1 MTITIYKDSNANAIF
16 IEDANGAQFL
26 NSLHASIDGP
36 TCTVSDLARDI
47 EIISQAE
54 YDDFL
59 DEQGNT
65 YGNNATEVCNAL
77 NAIFVASG
85 TPSTNIPNIT
95 SSLAVSIV
103 TGETLNYELSA
114 DYGVGYEW
122 DLSSVPGVVTVE
134 GNVRKLIGGS
144 SLIAGSY
151 NIPVKAI
158 NYNGEDSETIILTV
172 SSPPFSNTKSI
183 QFNNQ
188 DYLSATASTSN
199 PLYRPSNGSGDAWTI
214 SFWFKAGTS
223 GNQNQSIISFGG
235 SDEQNEG
242 QIWIKH
248 NGQGSND
255 RIVLFYGT
263 DFNNL
268 ELETP
273 NGSVT
278 VGVWEHWIITFDGGT
293 TGSASGSINDYYSR
307 FSIYK
312 NGSLESTT
320 NSHNNYGFGGA
331 IVDDLFYLARRAG
344 AGNYLRNSARIDEV
358 ALWASDESAN
368 VAAIYNSGSPHD
380 LSLLSSAPDHWWRMG
395 DGDTYPAI
403 NDNNASLNFTMVNMT
418 SADIV
423 SDVP

>member
-1 MTITIYKDSNANAIF
+1 M
-16 IEDANGAQFL
+16 
-26 NSLHASIDGP
+26 
-36 TCTVSDLARDI
+36 
-47 EIISQAE
+47 
-54 YDDFL
+54 
-59 DEQGNT
+59 
-65 YGNNATEVCNAL
+65 
-77 NAIFVASG
+77 
-85 TPSTNIPNIT
+85 
-95 SSLAVSIV
+95 
-103 TGETLNYELSA
+103 
-114 DYGVGYEW
+114 
-122 DLSSVPGVVTVE
+122 
-134 GNVRKLIGGS
+134 
-144 SLIAGSY
+144 
-151 NIPVKAI
+151 
-158 NYNGEDSETIILTV
+158 
-172 SSPPFSNTKSI
+172 
-183 QFNNQ
+183 
-188 DYLSATASTSN
+188 
-199 PLYRPSNGSGDAWTI
+199 
-214 SFWFKAGTS
+214 
-223 GNQNQSIISFGG
+223 
-235 SDEQNEG
+235 
-242 QIWIKH
+242 
-248 NGQGSND
+248 
-255 RIVLFYGT
+255 FYGT

-358 ALWASDESAN
+358 ALWPSDESTN

-380 LSLLSSAPDHWWRMG
+380 LSILSSAPDHWWRMG

-403 NDNNASLNFTMVNMT
+403 NDNTSSLNFTMVNMT